1 MTKLSFGQLNTRF
14 GGSALLV
21 KREYLFVAPLA
32 IMSSLLVN
40 TETVGF
46 ETYLWLAANVVSL
59 SASGLWLLFFDK
71 VVFAGRYLKPIGFIW
86 VAIFGLSLGA
96 LKGATTGL
104 MAVLF
109 GLETDLA
116 QAITSRVTQTGFMGL
131 CLVLG
136 ITFVEGTRRRFQ
148 EQRDAL
154 VAASVRQQ
162 LAEAGSSADDR
173 GSDEIR
179 AFVALAKDKLSRT
192 QSGVGDNTNLR
203 AAYSSSLRDLVEN
216 NLRPLSHRLWQIEN
230 AKYSN
235 FSLADLSRMAINR
248 RQAYIWQVAAI
259 IFAGSLLSLLPKVP
273 FDAALTRS
281 AVEAMLVAAVLF
293 AARLMQPKTIWCAWV
308 YFVIVNALAASAA
321 VLATGSLLGQLASL
335 PAIGTT
341 VVVFLWLCQLTYF
354 TRLAAAAL
362 DSHRLI
368 AEDLGK
374 LSSKTAKSGRTPQ
387 PQDLLL
393 NRELANFLHSNLQN
407 RLLSSAMRIEK
418 GHGGVGEMLS
428 ELALVERI
436 LDSADTDFGAR
447 NSGSLEARLSEVVQ
461 RWAGFVSINLSLPVS
476 VQNLTGQACDQ
487 VVQVLSEAIS
497 NSVRHGLAENITIDL
512 VQTKGVLQITVTD
525 DGLGLRTGISGL
537 GSKFFDSIAGPSGW
551 SLSGHADGG
560 TRLSIEL
567 LLRG

>member
-1 MTKLSFGQLNTRF
+1 MTKVSSGQLNARF

-59 SASGLWLLFFDK
+59 SASALWLLFFDK
-71 VVFAGRYLKPIGFIW
+71 VVFARRQIKPVGFIW
-86 VAIFGLSLGA
+86 VVLFGLSLGA

-109 GLETDLA
+109 GLETELPH
-116 QAITSRVTQTGFMGL
+116 AISSRVTQTGFMGL

-136 ITFVEGTRRRFQ
+136 ITVIEGTRRRFQ
-148 EQRDAL
+148 EQRDSL

-162 LAEAGSSADDR
+162 LAEVGQSAESQ
-173 GSDEIR
+173 GGDEIR
-179 AFVALAKDKLSRT
+179 AFVAVAKDKLSRT
-192 QSGVGDNTNLR
+192 QSTQGDNTTLR

-235 FSLADLSRMAINR
+235 FSLADMSRLAINR
-248 RQAYIWQVAAI
+248 RQAYMWQIAAI
-259 IFAGSLLSLLPKVP
+259 IFAGSLLSLMPKVS

-281 AVEAMLVAAVLF
+281 AVEAMFVAGVLF
-293 AARLMQPKTIWCAWV
+293 AAKLMQPKTIWFAWA
-308 YFVIVNALAASAA
+308 YFVFVNALAAGAA
-321 VLATGSLLGQLASL
+321 VLGTGSLLGQLPGL

-354 TRLAAAAL
+354 SRLAAAAL

-368 AEDLGK
+368 AENLGK
-374 LSSKTAKSGRTPQ
+374 LSGKSAKNGQAPQ

-418 GHGGVGEMLS
+418 GDGGVGELLS
-428 ELALVERI
+428 ELALVEQI
-436 LDSADTDFGAR
+436 LESADADFGAR
-447 NSGSLEARLSEVVQ
+447 NAGSLKARLADLVQ
-461 RWAGFVSINLSLPVS
+461 RWAGFVAIQVTVPTNL
-476 VQNLTGQACDQ
+476 QNLTGQACDQ

-497 NSVRHGLAENITIDL
+497 NAVRHGLAANIRIDL
-512 VQTKGVLQITVTD
+512 AQSEGRLLMTVTD

-537 GSKFFDSIAGPSGW
+537 GSKFFDSIAGPTGW
-551 SLSGHADGG
+551 SLSGLADGG
-560 TRLSIEL
+560 TRLLVEFL
-567 LLRG
+567 PRG